1 MSTERLF
8 FSQNLR
14 LLFISNGVG
23 GGVVIRSD
31 AKTLRSNENS
41 VVILLSSLTTPVVY
55 DQVKTGSSELQAD
68 AEELNQSKSVGTWIV
83 IILHNPSASA
93 SVPDNLVFTRS

>member
-31 AKTLRSNENS
+31 AKTLRANENS

-93 SVPDNLVFTRS
+93 SVSDNLVFTRS

>member
-41 VVILLSSLTTPVVY
+41 VVILLSSLATP

-83 IILHNPSASA
+83 IILHNPSASP
-93 SVPDNLVFTRS
+93 SVSDNLVFTRS

>member
-55 DQVKTGSSELQAD
+55 DQVKTGSLELQAD

-83 IILHNPSASA
+83 IIFHNPSASA
-93 SVPDNLVFTRS
+93 SVSDNLVFTRS